1 MCMMQAVEKK
11 VLESATQQKK
21 ILKNQMNSFNC
32 IAAWCLVIIFL
43 PHLMLWWACESRH
56 TKIQKMRT
64 WGYTWRQI
72 GERYKVSPSTAKR
85 WSASPT

>member
-1 MCMMQAVEKK
+1 MQAVEQE
-11 VLESATQQKK
+11 VLGSATQQKISSK
-21 ILKNQMNSFNC
+21 KNPMNSFNC

-56 TKIQKMRT
+56 TRIQKMRK
-64 WGYTWRQI
+64 WGYTWKQI

-85 WSASPT
+85 WAANPT